1 MSGVQTRTD
10 NTKSPFI
17 LYGDSYIRDNE
28 TIQQDAGRTTD
39 LAEFTVLGKV
49 KHSTPATVA
58 VVGTGNGTCTGIGFA
73 TFGGVIIG
81 TYNLE
86 CIIATAEGGT
96 FKLEDPNSK
105 MLANNLVLNTGAG
118 LATTF
123 TVGALTFTI
132 TEGGTDFSVAD
143 SFSIVVTAVEKY
155 VPLAPLAIDGAGMF
169 AGIMLVEDIL
179 SADLVAGDVVGN
191 NVLIGSNCL
200 IDAEQIV
207 YENSLTAD
215 SVLPSGLTIREEM
228 ALVGILI
235 NDTVQI
241 NRHEN

>member
-1 MSGVQTRTD
+1 
-10 NTKSPFI
+10 
-17 LYGDSYIRDNE
+17 
-28 TIQQDAGRTTD
+28 
-39 LAEFTVLGKV
+39 
-49 KHSTPATVA
+49 
-58 VVGTGNGTCTGIGFA
+58 
-73 TFGGVIIG
+73 
-81 TYNLE
+81 
-86 CIIATAEGGT
+86 
-96 FKLEDPNSK
+96 